1 MAGAAMNEILRA
13 LAPCLAPLLLLAAC
27 GSQPA
32 ATPPGEAPL
41 AGARIGGPFN
51 LVDQDGK
58 SVKDSDFAGKY
69 RLMYFGYAYCP
80 DVCPVDVQKLMQGL
94 KTFEKTNPQAAGRLQ
109 PIFISVDPER
119 DTPEVLKQ
127 FVGNFHPRLI
137 GLTGSPQAI
146 AAVAKD
152 YAVYYRK
159 AGDPKASDYLVDHS
173 RQTYLMG
180 PDGKP
185 IALVPQ
191 DGTPQE
197 IAAVLAQWV
206 R

>member
-1 MAGAAMNEILRA
+1 MNEFTRP
-13 LAPCLAPLLLLAAC
+13 LAFCLAPLMLLAAC

-32 ATPPGEAPL
+32 TTATGNPPL
-41 AGARIGGPFN
+41 AGARIGGPFT

-58 SVKDSDFAGKY
+58 TVKDTDFAGKF

-80 DVCPVDVQKLMQGL
+80 DVCPVDVQQLMQGL
-94 KTFEKTNPQAAGRLQ
+94 KLFEKKDPAAAAKLQ
-109 PIFISVDPER
+109 PIFVSVDPER
-119 DTPEVLKQ
+119 DTPQVLKQ

-146 AAVAKD
+146 AAVARD

-173 RQTYLMG
+173 RQSYLMG

-197 IAAVLAQWV
+197 IADVLAQWV